1 MKQRVE
7 YIDRL
12 KGFAI
17 LCVVIGHFTLWAIG
31 RLNDPLHDFVYLYHM
46 PLFFFLS
53 GIVISAAP
61 KPKKVL
67 VKACQFLCPF
77 FIVGGL
83 AYSNYI
89 HGSFHGFIWGQLK
102 YGYWYLQVL
111 TLLYIFLIP
120 FNWSARGGVLSK
132 EYFEGCCTGN
142 RCLWLANCG

>member
-61 KPKKVL
+61 KPKRSWSRHVN
-67 VKACQFLCPF
+67 F
-77 FIVGGL
+77 F
-83 AYSNYI
+83 
-89 HGSFHGFIWGQLK
+89 
-102 YGYWYLQVL
+102 
-111 TLLYIFLIP
+111 
-120 FNWSARGGVLSK
+120 VLS
-132 EYFEGCCTGN
+132 F
-142 RCLWLANCG
+142 L